1 MHFCWRP
8 RAVSLTQP
16 ELDLTMVPGDGA
28 FTPYEFT
35 STGLA
40 KSPTN
45 GRVFVLKFQSSTQRY
60 LFWLQSK
67 SQHPEGDPAWFSPR
81 DLKLGQIIDRLLQG
95 DNVDVAEE
103 IASISNNQGGNGGDK
118 NGSSSL
124 MEDLRSETRDGTSEH
139 TPAPESF
146 ADDAGNESRNSG
158 QGGAGEGQS

>member
-1 MHFCWRP
+1 M
-8 RAVSLTQP
+8 TQP

-28 FTPYEFT
+28 FTPYEF
-35 STGLA
+35 SHTGLA

-45 GRVFVLKFQSSTQRY
+45 GRVFVLRFQSSTQRY

-67 SQHPEGDPAWFSPR
+67 SQHPQGDPAWFSPR

-95 DNVDVAEE
+95 DDVNVAQE
-103 IASISNNQGGNGGDK
+103 IASISNNQGDNGGDE

-124 MEDLRSETRDGTSEH
+124 MEDLRSETQDRASEH

-146 ADDAGNESRNSG
+146 TDGTGNEPRGQESG
-158 QGGAGEGQS
+158 GSGGGRS